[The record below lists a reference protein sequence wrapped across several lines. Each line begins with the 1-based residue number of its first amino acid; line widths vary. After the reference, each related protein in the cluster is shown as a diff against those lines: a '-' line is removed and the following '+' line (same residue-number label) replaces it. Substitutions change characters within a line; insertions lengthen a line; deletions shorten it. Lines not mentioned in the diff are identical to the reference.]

1 MHQTCSINRISKTI
15 KRHETRIISTKMSL
29 TRFFPETS
37 LFGTFDPFLET
48 DLLADPFLRSS
59 QQNVARSVPIDL
71 QETDTA
77 YLIKA
82 DLPGFKKNQI
92 ELNAE
97 GSSVYISAKLEE
109 VKEEKNVQFRRKERS
124 TRDVRRTVRLPMDIQ
139 ADKIEARVEDGVLH
153 LNVPKCPKAQ
163 AKKIA
168 VK

>member
-1 MHQTCSINRISKTI
+1 
-15 KRHETRIISTKMSL
+15 MSL
-29 TRFFPETS
+29 TRFFPDTS
-37 LFGTFDPFLET
+37 LFGTYDPFLES
-48 DLLADPFLRSS
+48 DWLMDPFLRSTRQS
-59 QQNVARSVPIDL
+59 VARSVPIDL

-97 GSSVYISAKLEE
+97 GSSLYIAAKMEE
-109 VKEEKNVQFRRKERS
+109 AKEEKDVQFRRRERS
-124 TRDVRRTVRLPMDIQ
+124 TRDVRRTVTLPMDIQ
-139 ADKIEARVEDGVLH
+139 ADKIEAKVEDGVLH